1 MEGRANVDNVVRGI
15 VTRVTNGEN
24 GIIER
29 ALASVPELSQYEC
42 YYEAIGHFKS
52 NCFRLSNND
61 WALRRLYVLANLC
74 EMGYRKKSIALAID
88 KQCTS
93 YPRILVH

>member
-1 MEGRANVDNVVRGI
+1 MDNVIRGI

-24 GIIER
+24 GMIET

-74 EMGYRKKSIALAID
+74 ELGYREKYIVHAINE
-88 KQCTS
+88 QCNS
-93 YPRILVH
+93 YPMVLVH

>member
-1 MEGRANVDNVVRGI
+1 MDNVIRGI

-74 EMGYRKKSIALAID
+74 EMGYREKSITHAID